1 LSESS
6 HFLASVAA
14 ETVAVWETQDILKQ
28 RGALVDPQAIR
39 RILDKI
45 PYAEVSFAKMRE
57 NAP

>member
-6 HFLASVAA
+6 HFLASAAA
-14 ETVAVWETQDILKQ
+14 EKVAVWETQDILKK

-45 PYAEVSFAKMRE
+45 PEVEPEHEWDRFLQK
-57 NAP
+57 

>member
-6 HFLASVAA
+6 HFLASAA
-14 ETVAVWETQDILKQ
+14 AKKIAVWETQYILKQ

-45 PYAEVSFAKMRE
+45 PDVEPELEWDRIPQK
-57 NAP
+57 